1 MTLVQ
6 LLLTRRYSIRED
18 EFTAYLTFIQVG
30 MERDAF
36 APPRLFSRRRN
47 IEKLVEILND
57 NHPTA

>member
-47 IEKLVEILND
+47 IEKLVK
-57 NHPTA
+57 